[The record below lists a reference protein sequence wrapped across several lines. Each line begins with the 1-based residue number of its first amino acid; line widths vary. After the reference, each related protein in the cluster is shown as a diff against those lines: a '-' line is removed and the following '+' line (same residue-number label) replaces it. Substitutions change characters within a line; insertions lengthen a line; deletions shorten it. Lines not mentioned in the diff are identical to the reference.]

1 MPLEVTAR
9 GDVRFRAGSANT
21 EEIDP
26 VKKPAS
32 PPNTVEAITLLP
44 PLRSH
49 KKSAN
54 DTTQQWTHP
63 VGQ

>member
-26 VKKPAS
+26 VKNPAS

-49 KKSAN
+49 KQSAN
-54 DTTQQWTHP
+54 DTTQQRTQP